1 MTDLDKALADIVAIR
16 AQLVRGSAFR
26 GYGAAAFAATAGLA
40 LITATA
46 QSLFLEDPTA
56 QPLLFFGG
64 WIATAF
70 GALGLVGWEMRARA
84 RRHSGGFADAMIGD
98 AVEQFLPAG
107 AAGALLALVLA
118 RVSPETLWLLPGLWP
133 VLVSLG
139 IFAGARVMPRGV
151 AVVGAWYLVAGLA
164 VLVLTA
170 ESHALLPWAMG
181 LPFGIGQGLM
191 ALVIRQ
197 ASIPHQPSITHQAPI
212 RHPASEAA
220 DGDA

>member
-16 AQLVRGSAFR
+16 AQLGRGSAFR

-40 LITATA
+40 LATA
-46 QSLFLEDPTA
+46 AAQTVLLDDPTA
-56 QPLLFFGG
+56 VPLLYFGG

-70 GALGLVGWEMRARA
+70 GALGLIGWEMWARS
-84 RRHSGGFADAMIGD
+84 RRHSGGFADWMIRD

-118 RVSPETLWLLPGLWP
+118 RVSPETLWMLPGLWQ

-139 IFAGARVMPRGV
+139 IFAGARVMPRAV
-151 AVVGAWYLVAGLA
+151 ALVGAWYLVAGLA

-170 ESHALLPWAMG
+170 ESHALSPWAMG
-181 LPFGIGQGLM
+181 LPFAVGQGLM
-191 ALVIRQ
+191 ALVVRQ
-197 ASIPHQPSITHQAPI
+197 ST
-212 RHPASEAA
+212 EATDVA
-220 DGDA
+220 G

>member
-26 GYGAAAFAATAGLA
+26 GYGAVAFAATAGLA

-70 GALGLVGWEMRARA
+70 GALGLVGWEMRARP

-164 VLVLTA
+164 VLMLTA

-212 RHPASEAA
+212 RLPASEAA
-220 DGDA
+220 DDDA